1 MSRGRADRIK
11 AVSLDFWDTL
21 YSGASTPERV
31 SMRRRA
37 VGELLGAYGR
47 PMSPAEVEALYL
59 ETAREA
65 ERWWAEEHRGY
76 TTTERLHHLLERAGL
91 AARESCEHVAACAR
105 AVDAALEVHP
115 APLLPGAADFV
126 RAMASRLPLVIVS
139 DTGFASGAAQD
150 RLLERDGLMD
160 CFVARVYSADIG
172 WAKPRREPFA
182 AAATSLAER
191 GIAPREILH
200 VGDIER
206 TDVRGAIGAG
216 MRAVRLDVVRD
227 SGPSAAEA
235 VVRRFE
241 QLADYLEG
249 RAP

>member
-1 MSRGRADRIK
+1 
-11 AVSLDFWDTL
+11 
-21 YSGASTPERV
+21 
-31 SMRRRA
+31 MRRRA
-37 VGELLGAYGR
+37 VGELLSAYGR
-47 PMSPAEVEALYL
+47 PLPPEELEALYL
-59 ETAREA
+59 ATAREA

-91 AARESCEHVAACAR
+91 AAREACEHVAACAR
-105 AVDAALEVHP
+105 AVDEALDIHP
-115 APLLPGAADFV
+115 APLLPGAAELV
-126 RAMASRLPLVIVS
+126 RALAERFPLVIVS

-150 RLLERDGLMD
+150 RLLERDDLMGY
-160 CFVARVYSADIG
+160 FVARVYSADIG

-182 AAATSLAER
+182 AALRALADR
-191 GIAPREILH
+191 GIGPGEILH

-206 TDVRGAIGAG
+206 TDVRGALDAG

-241 QLADYLEG
+241 ELLDYLEG
-249 RAP
+249 RADQPARRAGQ